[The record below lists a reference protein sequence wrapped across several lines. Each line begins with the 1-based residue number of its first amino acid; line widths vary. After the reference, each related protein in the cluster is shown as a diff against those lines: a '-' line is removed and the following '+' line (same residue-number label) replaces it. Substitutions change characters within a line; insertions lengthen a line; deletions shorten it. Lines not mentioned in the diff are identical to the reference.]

1 MEIKVGDKV
10 HILQED
16 VQERRAVET
25 PGEVVNLTPS
35 IFGQIIR
42 VKDNKGVVRSFRS
55 GTGSNIFGVEWG
67 WLREISETMPNS
79 VLEQL
84 E

>member
-16 VQERRAVET
+16 VQERRVVET
-25 PGEVVNLTPS
+25 EVEVIVITPS
-35 IFGQIIR
+35 TLGNMIIT
-42 VKDNKGVVRSFRS
+42 KDSKGVVRSFRAT
-55 GTGSNIFGVEWG
+55 TGSNIYGTDYG
-67 WLREISETMPNS
+67 WLKEISETMPNS